1 MSVAKRP
8 KIFYVDDDQGNLE
21 VFKASFFRDYET
33 LTATSGE
40 DALKLM
46 KANSDVAVFIT
57 DQRMP
62 GMSGIELLKQM
73 ATLYPDIIRII
84 ITAYS
89 DIELVI
95 NAINECQIYK
105 YLTKPWD
112 LVELRL
118 VLKNAVEIFELR
130 NQNKYLLNNLKN
142 ANQELTAKVVEL
154 ETLSKE
160 LTMYS
165 LQLVQKNEKIKEIK
179 QLLQQVNEN
188 FEAGFKQIQQTI
200 YAINSSLRMDQDW
213 DSFMLYFEKVNIN
226 FFQHLKNKF
235 PELSSGEMKLCA
247 LIRLGLANKQISD
260 IMNISPQSVNV
271 ARYRLRKKL
280 SLTNE
285 QSLDDFIIQI

>member
-1 MSVAKRP
+1 MSLASKP
-8 KIFYVDDDQGNLE
+8 KIFYVDDDSGNLE
-21 VFKASFFRDYET
+21 VFKASFFREYEI
-33 LTATSGE
+33 LTAISGE

-46 KANSDVAVFIT
+46 KNHPDVAVFIT

-62 GMSGIELLKQM
+62 GMCGIELLKQM

-84 ITAYS
+84 VTAYG
-89 DIELVI
+89 DMELVV

-118 VLKNAVEIFELR
+118 VIKNAVETFELR
-130 NQNKYLLNNLKN
+130 NQNKSLLQRLTQT
-142 ANQELTAKVVEL
+142 NQELTAKVAEL
-154 ETLSKE
+154 EALSKE

-165 LQLVQKNEKIKEIK
+165 LQLVQKNERIKEIK

-188 FEAGFKQIQQTI
+188 FEVGFKQIQQTI
-200 YAINSSLRMDQDW
+200 YAINSSLRVDQDW
-213 DSFMLYFEKVNIN
+213 EAFMLYFEKVNIN
-226 FFQHLKNKF
+226 FFQYLKNKF
-235 PELSSGEMKLCA
+235 PELSSGELRLCA
-247 LIRLGLANKQISD
+247 LIRLGLGNKQISD

-280 SLTNE
+280 ALTNE